1 MGLFDFFK
9 KKTKDE
15 PLTEENKEGVIEL
28 DGIEVESSQ
37 SDTVDFVLEVED
49 GLNDVAGVNQ
59 AVGKAMGAEE
69 IHIHRANED
78 TLYQETKQ
86 IEKDAKNE
94 VEIEVTLPDGET
106 FATEDEAEGIAFVEE
121 LSSLAEEMVEKPS
134 GEEEILITTAEGDCF
149 VEETTEEAEAFVNEL
164 AEAVADFVEETLGEE
179 KGSLEEKIPEEETPE
194 ETDEVAS
201 YEEPNQEESTEEVTA
216 LDEPAQEEKKLGFF
230 AKLKAGLDKTR
241 KNIMGG
247 VDAVLGGFTKID
259 EDLFEELEE
268 ALIMAD
274 IGVQTTMTIVENLRK
289 RVKREHATDPS
300 LIKGMLADEI
310 TAILSDGI
318 QEEESL
324 PNPSVM
330 LVIGVNGVGKT
341 TTIGKLAS
349 RYKAEG
355 RSVLLA
361 AADTFRAAAI
371 DQLEV
376 WGQRSN
382 IEVIKQG
389 ENSDPAAV
397 VYDAVHAAR
406 SQNCDLLICDT
417 AGRLHN
423 KKNLMEELRK
433 IAKVIEREHPN
444 AHKEVYLVLDATTGQ
459 NALQQAKVFQ
469 EVADITGIILTKL
482 DGTAKG
488 GIVVAIKSELQI
500 PVRYIGV
507 GESIQDLQKFDARE
521 FARALFG
528 H

>member
-1 MGLFDFFK
+1 MGLFDFLK
-9 KKTKDE
+9 KNAKSE
-15 PLTEENKEGVIEL
+15 PLVEEKKEGVVEL
-28 DGIEVESSQ
+28 DGIEVEILQ
-37 SDTVDFVLEVED
+37 DETTDFRLEDAYED
-49 GLNDVAGVNQ
+49 QDYDD
-59 AVGKAMGAEE
+59 EE
-69 IHIHRANED
+69 DAFQDE
-78 TLYQETKQ
+78 EQ
-86 IEKDAKNE
+86 IE
-94 VEIEVTLPDGET
+94 IILSDGEA
-106 FATEDEAEGIAFVEE
+106 FATKDEEEGIAFVEE
-121 LSSLAEEMVEKPS
+121 LSNLAEAMVNQPN
-134 GEEEILITTAEGDCF
+134 GEEEILVTTADGDCF
-149 VEETTEEAEAFVNEL
+149 VEETEEEAEAFL
-164 AEAVADFVEETLGEE
+164 DQLTEAVSDFVTEELQQKEELEASDDVTLQAYMKE
-179 KGSLEEKIPEEETPE
+179 IVE
-194 ETDEVAS
+194 ETDELIEEKVEQEVEQKDITEDAHLS
-201 YEEPNQEESTEEVTA
+201 YE
-216 LDEPAQEEKKLGFF
+216 EPAQEEKKVGFF
-230 AKLKAGLDKTR
+230 AKLKEGLGKTR

-259 EDLFEELEE
+259 DDLFEELEE

-274 IGVQTTMTIVENLRK
+274 IGVQTTMVIVENLRK

-310 TAILSDGI
+310 TTILSDGI
-318 QEEESL
+318 QEKEIL
-324 PNPSVM
+324 PNPSVI

-349 RYKAEG
+349 KYKTEG

-376 WGQRSN
+376 WGQRSG

-389 ENSDPAAV
+389 ENSDPASV

-406 SQNCDLLICDT
+406 TQNCELLICDT

-433 IAKVIEREHPN
+433 IAKVIDREHPN

-488 GIVVAIKSELQI
+488 GIVVAIKNELKI
-500 PVRYIGV
+500 PVRYVGV
-507 GESIQDLQKFDARE
+507 GESIQDLQAFDASE

-528 H
+528 E